1 TGVEASLS
9 DDGRLILTSREGRG
23 IKVSGFTPNMG
34 ILAEQAENY
43 GRLSLVKN
51 DGRDIAIS
59 GTGLTAAGFGDGQ
72 MISQSSVSLRETKGQ
87 ISAQIADAM
96 GFNNYEGGGKFL
108 ANYSSVSAY
117 MAAVGSGMSQ
127 GSGFSVGSG
136 KNMSVALQAN
146 VGFVGNAQSMLSN
159 FYNVSAGSGFSSGSG
174 QSQFAQMKATALG
187 ATDKTAGVTT
197 LK

>member
-1 TGVEASLS
+1 AV
-9 DDGRLILTSREGRG
+9 
-23 IKVSGFTPNMG
+23 GF
-34 ILAEQAENY
+34 
-43 GRLSLVKN
+43 
-51 DGRDIAIS
+51 
-59 GTGLTAAGFGDGQ
+59 GTGQ
-72 MISQSSVSLRETKGQ
+72 IVSQSSVSLRETKGQ

-108 ANYSSVSAY
+108 ADYSSISSYMSA
-117 MAAVGSGMSQ
+117 AGSGMSA

-136 KNMSVALQAN
+136 KNMSLMLSAN

-159 FYNVSAGSGFSSGSG
+159 FYTVSAGSGFSAGSG

-187 ATDKTAGVTT
+187 STDKTAGVTT